1 MTMHDVATIAPIPA
15 RIASDEE
22 FVPPPQSPRQ
32 KEYEGRVAP
41 PSPKTPR
48 VGGGQ
53 QGEADA
59 VILDGHQCT
68 QGDAR

>member
-1 MTMHDVATIAPIPA
+1 MWVRRCDLDAGDEVRPPIPA
-15 RIASDEE
+15 RIASNEE
-22 FVPPPQSPRQ
+22 FVPPPESPRQ

-59 VILDGHQCT
+59 VILVW
-68 QGDAR
+68 